1 MDQIIA
7 VKEKFD
13 EITAARGKAKEAVIA
28 KYKDDALFL
37 EVLDFVYSPY
47 FTTGI
52 AKKKMEKEV
61 TKYSVTIT
69 DTDIYAAMK
78 YLRQNNSGSD
88 KVIAAMQKFIRMQPE
103 ETHEFLR
110 GLFTQDIQSG
120 VGIKSINSAL
130 GYEYI
135 KEHNLQNAR
144 KWKDEGHKL
153 EGEFAILIKLDG
165 IRGTVKNHFDKD
177 LEILSKSGLP
187 IEGCLKLESILNKL
201 PKGFV
206 YDGELLY
213 TDKDMNAD
221 DRFRKTSSILRTK
234 GEKNDLMYVI
244 FDMMPIEE
252 FEAGESKLP
261 WKERFQ
267 HVRDMLD
274 GYARQA
280 SHFPEQFELEYL
292 VEQVECFYIGEDK
305 SQIKKWLDYVLEKK
319 YEGLIINKTDSKYL
333 ASRHAGIL
341 KIKEFY
347 TADLRIIGFK
357 EHKHGNKLGAF
368 IVDYKGNEL
377 NVGYGFKDHE
387 RVDFW
392 NRQDEMLGKIIEV
405 EYFQPSTNKKGTES
419 VRHGG
424 FIRVRWDKNDVS
436 YD

>member
-88 KVIAAMQKFIRMQPE
+88 KVIAAMQEFIRMQPE

-165 IRGTVKNHFDKD
+165 IRGTVKNHADKD

-187 IEGCLKLESILNKL
+187 IEGCLELESVLAKL

-206 YDGELLY
+206 IDGELLY
-213 TDKDMNAD
+213 TDKSMNAD
-221 DRFRKTSSILRTK
+221 DRFRKTSSILRSK
-234 GEKNDLMYVI
+234 GEKKDLMYVI

-252 FEAGESKLP
+252 FEAGESKLV
-261 WKERFQ
+261 WKERSQ
-267 HVRDMLD
+267 LIRNVLD
-274 GYARQA
+274 EYARYEEQN
-280 SHFPEQFELEYL
+280 PEFDLKGL
-292 VEQVECFYIGEDK
+292 VEQVEIFYIGEDK

-387 RVDFW
+387 RIDFW